1 MSEIERDKL
10 SLQELKGFLGD
21 HMTVKESMK
30 YYFLLPGRDLVNGL
44 LFLHDDGGCM
54 KVSDYIT
61 EGGVGEIYVEYNGEE
76 EEQGEI
82 DSGSDFE
89 DELDELMNI
98 GSEEEPDA
106 VITAEDCSA
115 EVNDNVNATE
125 QTGTAG
131 EIIEHIFVPDVG
143 GAITQVIN
151 SPLKQNVRVDYPTQ
165 SSQVL
170 NVSQPCQAAQD
181 ISSSVAKVAENGS
194 DSEDSEDYEYV
205 PHTDDSG
212 EESEVVEMRKHARKF
227 RKKMG
232 DFKMWADADAT
243 GAVPIDL
250 VANVE
255 EVVEDMEFESSDED
269 YSYDED
275 EDGNMVRRK
284 SQFVRFNPD
293 SDIPHFSLGMVFK
306 SKKQLTRAMKRYGL
320 ATKRSISFLKS
331 EEARVRAKCDWPGC
345 PWMLYAAKTSRC
357 SRFQII
363 TFEDEHQ
370 CAQNRD
376 NKLVTT
382 KVIAKR
388 YEHFILANPLWKI
401 DSMKAIVMKDMFVDV
416 SISKCKAAKKL
427 VLDQLMSGMKS
438 EYNKVFDYQLELLR
452 SNPGSTVAVCLD
464 PKEKEENIFQQF
476 YVCFNAMKQG
486 FKAGCRKV
494 IGLDG
499 CFFKGACQG
508 ELLAAIGRDAN
519 NQMYPVAWAVVEKE
533 TNESWA
539 WFIGLLIKDL
549 DINDQGAGWV
559 FISDKQKGLINSMR
573 DYLPKVEHR
582 MCARHIYANWR
593 KKHKDHQ
600 LQKRFWAIAK
610 SANREDFNYNKAK
623 LAQLT
628 PEGAKDIMKTD
639 PKHWA
644 RAFFPKGANCESGDN
659 NPCESFNN
667 AIIEARFHPIISQQE
682 KIRKKLMVRVQE
694 QKTKSEKWNGI
705 ICPNIFKKIKAN
717 IKRTQFLEV
726 LWNGKDG
733 FELAGLPCC
742 HAICAIYKSGRKVE
756 DFIDKC
762 YYIDTFKKKYEHC
775 LQPVEGEESWPMSQN
790 PRPVAPGYIAMPGA
804 RKKNNDRKREEG
816 EAPKGKKLSKHGIQI
831 TCGSCGGQGHN
842 KTSCKKK
849 GDNAKKRKSYLGK
862 RGRKVRETE
871 QAQTDASTSKAAA
884 ARASGPTRSQVAAR
898 SQSAARSQAAPSQV
912 AASSQA
918 TTSRFIP
925 PRSSSTTN
933 NDVPRGSTTAV
944 RGRGNGRGSVG
955 GTGRGRGS
963 ETGFMAFFTAS
974 GNY

>member
-1 MSEIERDKL
+1 MYGFLVEIMDPAEILNVRFHFGGQFIRIGPSLDYVGGETGMSKIERDKL

-30 YYFLLPGRDLVNGL
+30 YYFQLPGRDLVNGL

-54 KVSDYIT
+54 KMSDYIT

-143 GAITQVIN
+143 GAITRVIN

-181 ISSSVAKVAENGS
+181 ISGSVAKVAENGS
-194 DSEDSEDYEYV
+194 DSEDYEYV

-232 DFKMWADADAT
+232 DSKMWADADAT

-376 NKLVTT
+376 NKLVTA

-401 DSMKAIVMKDMFVDV
+401 GSMKATVMKDMFADV

-494 IGLDG
+494 IGLYD

-508 ELLAAIGRDAN
+508 ELLDAIARDAN

-573 DYLPKVEHR
+573 DYLPKAEHR

-593 KKHKDHQ
+593 KKHKDQ
-600 LQKRFWAIAK
+600 KLQKRFWVIAK

-644 RAFFPKGANCESGDN
+644 RAFFPIGANCESVDN
-659 NPCESFNN
+659 NLCESFNN
-667 AIIEARFHPIISQQE
+667 AIIEARFYPIISQQE
-682 KIRKKLMVRVQE
+682 KIRKKMMVRVQE

-762 YYIDTFKKKYEHC
+762 YYIDTFKK
-775 LQPVEGEESWPMSQN
+775 
-790 PRPVAPGYIAMPGA
+790 
-804 RKKNNDRKREEG
+804 
-816 EAPKGKKLSKHGIQI
+816 
-831 TCGSCGGQGHN
+831 
-842 KTSCKKK
+842 
-849 GDNAKKRKSYLGK
+849 
-862 RGRKVRETE
+862 
-871 QAQTDASTSKAAA
+871 
-884 ARASGPTRSQVAAR
+884 
-898 SQSAARSQAAPSQV
+898 
-912 AASSQA
+912 
-918 TTSRFIP
+918 
-925 PRSSSTTN
+925 
-933 NDVPRGSTTAV
+933 
-944 RGRGNGRGSVG
+944 
-955 GTGRGRGS
+955 
-963 ETGFMAFFTAS
+963 
-974 GNY
+974 NY